1 MSNVS
6 EHETVLQAA
15 RQHLRQREYPQ
26 ALALYE
32 QVVAKEPTSV
42 TAHEGA
48 ATAAFVMQDYPRAIE
63 HFKRAG
69 QLDPRKAQPLVNLGA
84 VYNRM
89 AEFQTAAK
97 VLRQAIGKDRRCAE
111 AYYNL
116 GIAHRGLN
124 QTSMAVSAY
133 KEAIR
138 LAPEMAEAYQ
148 NLGNLYVEMGNTQQA
163 ILNYKR
169 ALEIRP
175 DFERAQRGLER
186 AQNAAVEAKRSIS
199 PFGRLVGSGGPTDKD
214 VEPAAMRALTP
225 QERFED
231 RALVHSHAKEMERA
245 AAVLLNQMRE
255 QLEGALLQL
264 THAFTQSD
272 DRYNFKAEFAT
283 FQRAR
288 DAFGQVVKV
297 LTERSD
303 ALRDHEKLIRS

>member
-1 MSNVS
+1 MPNAT
-6 EHETVLQAA
+6 EHEAVLQTA

-32 QVVAKEPTSV
+32 QVLVQDPSSVA
-42 TAHEGA
+42 AHEGA

-63 HFKRAG
+63 HFKRAS
-69 QLDPRKAQPLVNLGA
+69 QLDPRKSQPLVNLGA

-89 AEFQTAAK
+89 ADYQTAAK

-124 QTSMAVSAY
+124 QPSMAVSAY

-169 ALEIRP
+169 A
-175 DFERAQRGLER
+175 QRGLER

-199 PFGRLVGSGGPTDKD
+199 PFGRLVGAGGPTDKEA
-214 VEPAAMRALTP
+214 EPAAMRVLTP

-231 RALVHSHAKEMERA
+231 RAAVHAHAKELERA

-272 DRYNFKAEFAT
+272 DRYNFRSEFVA
-283 FQRAR
+283 FQQAR
-288 DAFGQVVKV
+288 GAFEQVAHA
-297 LTERSD
+297 LQERSD